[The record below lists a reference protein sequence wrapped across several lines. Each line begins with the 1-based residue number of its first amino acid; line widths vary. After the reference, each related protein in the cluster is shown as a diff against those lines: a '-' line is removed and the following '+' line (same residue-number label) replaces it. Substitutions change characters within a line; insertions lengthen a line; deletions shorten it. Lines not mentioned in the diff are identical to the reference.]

1 MLGEAAAF
9 VQERGRF
16 PVETRGDRDEE
27 LLATRIMRASD
38 AMNDEQKAELEQL
51 RARRL

>member
-1 MLGEAAAF
+1 MLCEAAAF

-27 LLATRIMRASD
+27 HLAMRIRRASSD
-38 AMNDEQKAELEQL
+38 MNDGQKPELE
-51 RARRL
+51 